1 MAIKLGIKACR
12 EQPLSESSVCV
23 GGRTQD
29 ACAPWYPYVTAAAYD
44 LSVTAA
50 AWKAGEAFPLKAV
63 TMRGEAVDIASND
76 PHLEVYGLDLDYT
89 AGSQAVTLVYAG
101 HLVDVVLTVTGSG
114 EEA

>member
-29 ACAPWYPYVTAAAYD
+29 ACAPWYPYVTAAAYG

-50 AWKAGEAFPLKAV
+50 AWKAGETFPLKAV